1 MKYIK
6 LYEDY
11 KKDQWELLLSNPNKL
26 QEGEKL
32 VDLVTNAYKNTSMG
46 SFVNTVKDVV
56 KSHWAVIDC
65 DDVPGIDACIFFRD
79 PRSNENWVGRKLQ
92 GIGHDGEKKS
102 KSYII
107 DKMVNMLKE
116 SGTWIEASEKMEEV
130 LLGKGAHKVTDIEIL
145 KKLFPESEFKML
157 DNGQYQRSLEDG
169 TFVTESVFGTPK
181 LK

>member
-11 KKDQWELLLSNPNKL
+11 KKNQWELLLSNPNKV

-32 VDLVTNAYKNTSMG
+32 VDLVGNAYKNTSMG

-56 KSHWAVIDC
+56 KSNWAVIDC
-65 DDVPGIDACIFFRD
+65 NDDPGIDACIFFRD
-79 PRSNENWVGRKLQ
+79 PKSNENWIGRKLQ

-102 KSYII
+102 KIYII

-116 SGTWIEASEKMEEV
+116 SGTWIEASEKLEEV
-130 LLGKGAHKVTDIEIL
+130 LLAKGSTKVSDIEVL
-145 KKLFPESEFKML
+145 KKLFPKSEFKML
-157 DNGQYQRSLEDG
+157 DNGQYQRSLENG

>member
-11 KKDQWELLLSNPNKL
+11 KKNQWELLLSNPNKL

-32 VDLVTNAYKNTSMG
+32 VDLVTNAYQNTTMG

-56 KSHWAVIDC
+56 KSNWAVIDC
-65 DDVPGIDACIFFRD
+65 DDVPGIDACIFFRN
-79 PRSNENWVGRKLQ
+79 PRENENWIGKKLQ

-102 KSYII
+102 KIYVIE
-107 DKMVNMLKE
+107 KMVNMLKE
-116 SGTWIEASEKMEEV
+116 PGTWIEASDKLEEV
-130 LLGKGAHKVTDIEIL
+130 LLAKGSNKVTDIEVL
-145 KKLFPESEFKML
+145 KKLFPKSKFKML
-157 DNGQYQRSLEDG
+157 DNGQYQRSLENG
-169 TFVTESVFGTPK
+169 TFITESVFGTPK

>member
-1 MKYIK
+1 MRHLK

-11 KKDQWELLLSNPNKL
+11 KKNKWELLLSNPNKL

-32 VDLVTNAYKNTSMG
+32 VDLVTNAYQNTTMG
-46 SFVNTVKDVV
+46 SFVNTVRDVV
-56 KSHWAVIDC
+56 RSHWAVIDWN
-65 DDVPGIDACIFFRD
+65 DVPGIDACIFFRG
-79 PRSNENWVGRKLQ
+79 PKSYENWIGRKLQ
-92 GIGHDGEKKS
+92 GIGHDGQKQS
-102 KSYII
+102 KSHII

-130 LLGKGAHKVTDIEIL
+130 LLGKGSTKVTNIEIL

-169 TFVTESVFGTPK
+169 SFVTESVFGSPK

>member
-11 KKDQWELLLSNPNKL
+11 KKNQWELLLSNPNKL

-32 VDLVTNAYKNTSMG
+32 VDLVSNAYRNTSMG

-65 DDVPGIDACIFFRD
+65 DDEPGIDACIFFRE
-79 PRSNENWVGRKLQ
+79 PRSNEYWVGRKLQ
-92 GIGHDGEKKS
+92 GIGHDGERKS

-130 LLGKGAHKVTDIEIL
+130 LLGKGATKVTDIETL
-145 KKLFPESEFKML
+145 ERLFPESEFKML

-169 TFVTESVFGTPK
+169 TFVTESVFGSPK

>member
-11 KKDQWELLLSNPNKL
+11 KKNQWELLLSNPNKL

-32 VDLVTNAYKNTSMG
+32 VDLVTNAYQNTTMG

-56 KSHWAVIDC
+56 KSNWAVIDC
-65 DDVPGIDACIFFRD
+65 NDDPGIDACIFFRD
-79 PRSNENWVGRKLQ
+79 PRSDENWAGRKLQ

-102 KSYII
+102 KIYII

-116 SGTWIEASEKMEEV
+116 PGTWIEASDKLEEV
-130 LLGKGAHKVTDIEIL
+130 LLAKGSNKVTDIEVL
-145 KKLFPESEFKML
+145 KKLFPKSKFKML
-157 DNGQYQRSLEDG
+157 DNGQYQRSLENG